1 MYNVPCFK
9 VSQFRLYSHLR
20 HENLV
25 CTPLWTFHL
34 GLTLS
39 GVGYI
44 NNTVIICISNE
55 LMSEKNV
62 NYRNTLLSSIKG
74 LGACVTKT
82 HDKSLLHTSTV
93 LGSL

>member
-1 MYNVPCFK
+1 MFLALRFLNYRVFL
-9 VSQFRLYSHLR
+9 QLR

-34 GLTLS
+34 GLILS

-55 LMSEKNV
+55 LMSETNV

-74 LGACVTKT
+74 SGACVTKT
-82 HDKSLLHTSTV
+82 LDESLLHRSTV
-93 LGSL
+93 FGSL